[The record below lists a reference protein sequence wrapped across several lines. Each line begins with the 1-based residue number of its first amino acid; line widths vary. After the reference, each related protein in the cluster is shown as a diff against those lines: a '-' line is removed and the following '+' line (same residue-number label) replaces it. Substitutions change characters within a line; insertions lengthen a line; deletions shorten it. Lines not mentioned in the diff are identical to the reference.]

1 MSLRS
6 LVIWKE
12 AFIKIVNSIKY
23 GFFQELLNR
32 WSVKGSLISK
42 SRITSHKKAFFPTF
56 VRNLTFKCRKSVQ
69 VDSSCVCV
77 SVCVCLC

>member
-23 GFFQELLNR
+23 GFFQELLN
-32 WSVKGSLISK
+32 SVKGSLISK

-69 VDSSCVCV
+69 VDSSCVCAY
-77 SVCVCLC
+77 LC